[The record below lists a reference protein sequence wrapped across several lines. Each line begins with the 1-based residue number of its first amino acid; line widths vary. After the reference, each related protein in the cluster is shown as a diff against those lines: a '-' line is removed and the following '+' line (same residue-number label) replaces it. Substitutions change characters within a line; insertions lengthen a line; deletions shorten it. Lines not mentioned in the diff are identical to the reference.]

1 MNKAKLVERMAK
13 LSNLPKATCK
23 ECLESFIVA
32 VSESLKDAESVV
44 LTGFGTFK
52 LIDRKERI
60 GVNPTN
66 GKPMTIGP
74 KRVAKFTAS
83 KALKELT
90 Q

>member
-1 MNKAKLVERMAK
+1 MNKSKLIERMAK

-23 ECLESFIVA
+23 ECLEAFVVA
-32 VSESLKDAESVV
+32 VSESLKESESVV

-52 LIDRKERI
+52 LLERKARI

-66 GKPMTIGP
+66 GQKMTIGP
-74 KRVAKFTAS
+74 KKVAKFTAS